1 MLKEYRMGGDRFTY
15 MEKNGRSFSK
25 LDRFLVCDGIY
36 DRWPEASV
44 TVLPKRWSDHSP
56 ILLKLIK
63 DDFGPCPFK
72 LYSSWMNHG
81 EFDGVIK
88 GCCEEFITDPR
99 QSPDV
104 NLLSKLKFIKEVV
117 KRWRQKVYKEDN
129 EVKEEALE
137 ICRKMEEIAQVFP
150 LSPTESKYIVYPKS
164 CQFQCSRMLC
174 GRGSLRILVDLLKNG
189 GSIGNPHER
198 DDERIRTGKP
208 LSGATVDVVDTK
220 ILDEAHL
227 YVLRNIAAVETYTEV
242 FAMDELSGA
251 VVTSYSMYLY
261 EQIKN
266 GSKIDHGICFVT
278 PTATMNHDKK
288 GKARNV
294 DDSSRLVAD
303 RLGSRKNNDIVLV
316 PYNPGR
322 HWVLGVLDM
331 KKMKCYYLDSI
342 RPTSVNLQFKTIVD
356 AAIGLY
362 NAKIGS
368 KKASKFNWVNSACP
382 LQPGTTECGY
392 YVLKFMKEV
401 VRQGL
406 VVLEQNKIGGDR
418 NAYTDVDFDE
428 IREEWLTYA
437 CHFIFMDE
445 K

>member
-1 MLKEYRMGGDRFTY
+1 MNQTPSQKHNPLTKPSIPSSSAILFFTNFKSRFSILIFIRWHHPPLPFY
-15 MEKNGRSFSK
+15 FRSSSIN
-25 LDRFLVCDGIY
+25 LQ
-36 DRWPEASV
+36 
-44 TVLPKRWSDHSP
+44 
-56 ILLKLIK
+56 
-63 DDFGPCPFK
+63 DD
-72 LYSSWMNHG
+72 
-81 EFDGVIK
+81 
-88 GCCEEFITDPR
+88 T
-99 QSPDV
+99 
-104 NLLSKLKFIKEVV
+104 
-117 KRWRQKVYKEDN
+117 
-129 EVKEEALE
+129 
-137 ICRKMEEIAQVFP
+137 
-150 LSPTESKYIVYPKS
+150 
-164 CQFQCSRMLC
+164 
-174 GRGSLRILVDLLKNG
+174 
-189 GSIGNPHER
+189 
-198 DDERIRTGKP
+198 
-208 LSGATVDVVDTK
+208 
-220 ILDEAHL
+220 
-227 YVLRNIAAVETYTEV
+227 V

-266 GSKIDHGICFVT
+266 GSNKDHGICFVT

-331 KKMKCYYLDSI
+331 KKKKCYYLDSI
-342 RPTSVNLQFKTIVD
+342 RPTSVNLQFKHIVD

-362 NAKIGS
+362 NANIGS

-382 LQPGTTECGY
+382 LQPGTIECGY

-406 VVLEQNKIGGDR
+406 VVLEQNKIGGDS
-418 NAYTDVDFDE
+418 NAYTDADFDE

-437 CHFIFMDE
+437 CNFIFMD
-445 K
+445 KK